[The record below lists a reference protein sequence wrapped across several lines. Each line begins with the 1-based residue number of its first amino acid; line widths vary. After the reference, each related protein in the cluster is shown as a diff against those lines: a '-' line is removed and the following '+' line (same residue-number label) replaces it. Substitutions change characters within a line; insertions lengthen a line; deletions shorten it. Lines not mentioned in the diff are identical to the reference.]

1 MKILVISDSHGDVV
15 AMQKII
21 SLHRDAELLIFLGD
35 GLRDLA
41 AASDSLPATMA
52 TVSVCGNCDFLSI
65 GSLSARDDEMLTVE
79 GRRILITHGHK
90 YGVKGGL
97 GALAAAAH
105 ARGADIVLFGHTHEP
120 HESLIEIEG
129 RSIRLFNP
137 GSVGRPHDRI
147 THYGL
152 LDIRENGVLF
162 SAAALH
168 D

>member
-15 AMQKII
+15 SIQKII

-41 AASDSLPATMA
+41 VATESIPSTMA
-52 TVSVCGNCDFLSI
+52 TVSVCGNCDFFSL
-65 GSLSARDDEMLTVE
+65 GSLAARDEETLTVG
-79 GRRILITHGHK
+79 GRRIFITHGHK

-97 GALAAAAH
+97 GTLAAAAF

-120 HESLIEIEG
+120 HESFVEIDG

-137 GSVGRPHDRI
+137 GSVGRPHDRF

-152 LDIRENGVLF
+152 LDIRDNGVLF
-162 SAAALH
+162 SAAILR